1 MKRAVLGCTIA
12 CVLALIAAIPAQAA
26 FGLKDLDLTFTAK
39 DGTPSMGAGSHPFA
53 LNTTLSVNTAP
64 NADLEFDLPEGSP
77 RHFSV
82 LNAAGLVGNPTAV
95 PYCSMGEFLTIKN
108 GGGKCPDASV
118 IGMTT
123 TTATSPAGKFGS
135 PVYNL
140 PPPPGVAMS
149 FGFLTLV
156 VPVTVDLVVNP
167 APPHNVIAQIR
178 NIPQIAPFYSSDL
191 TLWGVPASPAHDE
204 DRGDCLAQPSGK
216 CPVNI
221 PEKPL
226 LTLPTKCDGP
236 LSTTFEAESWEG
248 DFFAE
253 TILSHDNSEPPIP
266 TGLNGCDRLG
276 FDPEAAARPT
286 TRSAESPSGLDF
298 TLSFEDEG
306 LTSPTGTAQST
317 IEKAVVAMPKGM
329 TLNPSIA
336 EGLGICSIPELDR
349 ETATSAPGEGCPLPS
364 KVGEVEVETPLL
376 EGKLLRGSLYV
387 ATQDQNTLG
396 TRFAI
401 YMVIKD
407 RGLGILVKQA
417 GEISPDEQ
425 SGQIVTT
432 FEDIPQ
438 FPFSEF
444 RFHFREG
451 ARSPLVTPPACG
463 TYETKA
469 TFTPHSGTAPRVVVA
484 PFEVDSGVNGGPC
497 PPAGTP
503 PFRPGFEAGTE
514 SNSAGSYS
522 PFYIRLTRRDGD
534 QDLTKFSA
542 SLPPGMVAKLAG
554 ATQCSEAAIAVARAR
569 TSGREELAAPSC
581 PLSSQIGRVMAGAG
595 VGQVLTWAKGSVY
608 LAGPLNGAPLSVVS
622 VVPAVAGPFDLGN
635 VVTRLAL
642 RIDPRT
648 TKVLVDGAASDPIPH
663 ILEGIPL
670 KVRDIRAYVDRP
682 QFTLNPTS
690 CEPSEVGAT
699 LWGGGADVFGSG
711 DDSPFDLAARFQA
724 ASCGSLGFK
733 PRLALKLKGGT
744 ERGDNPALRGEYRP
758 RPGDANLAGL
768 VLRLPNSAF
777 LDQAHI
783 RTICTRVQFAAK
795 SCPPGAIYGKAT
807 AWTPLLEQP
816 LSGPVYLRANGGERL
831 LPDFV
836 ADLHGLIDVEAVAYI
851 DSKNGG
857 IRATFP
863 DVPDAPLSKVVVE
876 MQGGRKGLIENSFD
890 LCRVTKRANAQ
901 FAGHNGK
908 RANGKPSMRVS
919 CGGKR
924 GK

>member
-1 MKRAVLGCTIA
+1 MRRAILGTVG
-12 CVLALIAAIPAQAA
+12 CVFALIVAAPAQAG
-26 FGLKDLDLTFTAK
+26 FGLNGLDLTLTAK

-53 LNTTLSVNTAP
+53 LNTTIRANTTP
-64 NADLEFDLPEGSP
+64 DPDRDMVLPEGSA
-77 RHFSV
+77 RNLGV
-82 LNAAGLVGNPTAV
+82 LNAPGLVGNPTAV
-95 PYCSMGEFLTIKN
+95 PPCSTAEFLGTRYAM
-108 GGGKCPDASV
+108 GCADATV
-118 IGMTT
+118 IGVTK
-123 TTATSPAGKFGS
+123 TSVLEPGPAGEITA
-135 PVYNL
+135 PVFNL
-140 PPPPGVAMS
+140 SPPPGVAMS
-149 FGFLTLV
+149 IGFWTIA
-156 VPVTVDLVVNP
+156 VPTTVDLRVNP
-167 APPHNVIAQIR
+167 EPPYNVIAEVR
-178 NIPQIAPFYSSDL
+178 NIPNAVPFYASEL
-191 TLWGVPASPAHDE
+191 TLWGVPASPAHNAE
-204 DRGDCLAQPSGK
+204 RGNCVTTSTADL
-216 CPVNI
+216 CPVSI

-236 LSTTFEAESWEG
+236 LPTTFEAESWEG

-253 TILSHDNSEPPIP
+253 TILSHDNSEPPVP
-266 TGLNGCDRLG
+266 TGLNGCGSLG
-276 FDPEAAARPT
+276 FDPEAAAKPT

-298 TLSFEDEG
+298 TLAFDDEG

-329 TLNPSIA
+329 TLNPSVA
-336 EGLGICSIPELDR
+336 EGLGTCSIAELDR
-349 ETATSAPGEGCPLPS
+349 ETATSEPGEGCPLSS

-376 EGKLLRGSLYV
+376 EGKLLHGSLYV

-407 RGLGILVKQA
+407 RGLGIVVKQA
-417 GEISPDEQ
+417 GEVSPDEQ

-463 TYETKA
+463 TYQTVA
-469 TFTPHSGTAPRVVVA
+469 TFTPHSGAAPRVVVA
-484 PFEVDSGVNGGPC
+484 PFAVDSGVNGGPC

-503 PFRPGFEAGTE
+503 PFRPGFEAGTQ

-522 PFYIRLTRRDGD
+522 PFYMRLTRSDGD
-534 QDLTKFSA
+534 QDLTRFSA
-542 SLPPGMVAKLAG
+542 TLPPGMVAKLAG
-554 ATQCSEAAIAVARAR
+554 AGQCSEAAIVAARAR

-581 PLSSQIGRVMAGAG
+581 PASSQIGRVLAGAG

-608 LAGPLNGAPLSVVS
+608 LAGPLNGAPLSVVAI
-622 VVPAVAGPFDLGN
+622 VPAVAGPFDLGN

-642 RIDPRT
+642 RIDPIT

-670 KVRDIRAYVDRP
+670 KVRDVRTYVDRP
-682 QFTLNPTS
+682 EFTLNPTS

-724 ASCGSLGFK
+724 ASCGSLGFQ
-733 PRLALKLKGGT
+733 PRLSLKLKGDT
-744 ERGDNPALRGEYRP
+744 KRGGNPVLRGEYRP
-758 RPGDANLAGL
+758 RPGDANLKGL

-783 RTICTRVQFAAK
+783 RTICTRVQFAAD

-816 LSGPVYLRANGGERL
+816 LSGPVYLRASSNP

-836 ADLHGLIDVEAVAYI
+836 ADLHGLIDVEAVARI

-857 IRATFP
+857 IRATFV
-863 DVPDAPLSKVVVE
+863 DVPDAPLTKVVVE
-876 MQGGRKGLIENSFD
+876 MRGGKKGLIENSAD
-890 LCRVTKRANAQ
+890 LCRTTKRANAQ
-901 FAGHNGK
+901 FAAHNGK
-908 RANGKPSMRVS
+908 RADGKPLLQPS